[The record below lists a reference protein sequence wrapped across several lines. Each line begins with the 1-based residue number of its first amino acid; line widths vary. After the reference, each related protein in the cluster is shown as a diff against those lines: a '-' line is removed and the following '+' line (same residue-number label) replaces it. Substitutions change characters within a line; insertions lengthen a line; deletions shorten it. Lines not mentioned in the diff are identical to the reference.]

1 MSRKKVLII
10 ARSFPTGRMKERME
24 FKQSLRVLQYFL
36 QTEQNLSYF
45 SIVLQIQAKKK
56 QNKIIAMYNEGFC
69 RGQDTDAHALAYL
82 FDQDSDDN
90 AVERIGR
97 FSISKRSHLS
107 AMNLS

>member
-10 ARSFPTGRMKERME
+10 ARSFPTGRME

-45 SIVLQIQAKKK
+45 SIVLQIQAKK
-56 QNKIIAMYNEGFC
+56 NKIKSLLCSMKFFC
-69 RGQDTDAHALAYL
+69 RGQDTDTHALAYL
-82 FDQDSDDN
+82 FDQDTDDN
-90 AVERIGR
+90 AVERMGR

>member
-10 ARSFPTGRMKERME
+10 ARSFPTGRME

-56 QNKIIAMYNEGFC
+56 QNKTIAMYNEGRVGVKVGGKIPIPTPLPICLIRTLMTMQLKELEDF
-69 RGQDTDAHALAYL
+69 Q
-82 FDQDSDDN
+82 F
-90 AVERIGR
+90 
-97 FSISKRSHLS
+97 
-107 AMNLS
+107 